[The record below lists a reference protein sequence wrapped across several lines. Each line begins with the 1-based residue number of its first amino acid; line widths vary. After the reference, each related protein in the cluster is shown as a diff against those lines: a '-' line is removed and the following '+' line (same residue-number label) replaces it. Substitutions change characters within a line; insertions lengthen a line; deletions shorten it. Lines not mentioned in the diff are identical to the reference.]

1 MGKGSG
7 RRPLKI
13 DKDKF
18 ESNWDQIFG
27 KGKKETE
34 SCTEKEKSESQKA
47 SSVEPPK

>member
-13 DKDKF
+13 DKEKF

-34 SCTEKEKSESQKA
+34 QCTEKAKSESPKA
-47 SSVEPPK
+47 SSTEPPK

>member
-13 DKDKF
+13 DKEKF

-34 SCTEKEKSESQKA
+34 QCTEKAKSESPKA
-47 SSVEPPK
+47 SSAEAPK